1 MIEACGPAAYAQ
13 ATALGLRPRRSA
25 VSESRDV
32 TEGEPTDDDLQNPAH
47 WRSRAEETRQKAN
60 AMSSPELRECM
71 LQIALDYDRL
81 AERAERAIAK
91 SRDQTN
97 G

>member
-1 MIEACGPAAYAQ
+1 
-13 ATALGLRPRRSA
+13 
-25 VSESRDV
+25 V

-47 WRSRAEETRQKAN
+47 WRACAEETRRKAN
-60 AMSSPELRECM
+60 AMGSPDLKERM

-81 AERAERAIAK
+81 AERAERASAK
-91 SRDQTN
+91 SRDHTN